1 MTKQVYLEIIKLLRI
16 SGKEVNYDVWQGIHD
31 LLRILVANHY
41 TRSGYEPKYVDGW
54 TNEVVR
60 VTKQYLA
67 EGYATVFD
75 DSMRLNSPE
84 EIYDMFFTV

>member
-16 SGKEVNYDVWQGIHD
+16 SGKEVNYEVWHGIQD
-31 LLRILVANHY
+31 LLMILVANHY
-41 TRSGYEPKYVDGW
+41 TRNGYEPKYVDGW
-54 TNEVVR
+54 TNEVMR
-60 VTKQYLA
+60 ITRQYLS

-75 DSMRLNSPE
+75 GSIRLNSPE